1 MIIKLLNF
9 FFSSHTS
16 SSFQH
21 NSVKGRILRGL
32 TNIFALI
39 YLVSLKKSKKENDL
53 KYLKIF
59 VAEIFVGGVK
69 DRVLWAGS
77 SDIECSIESVI
88 ECSIEPVIS
97 WLRVLLSE

>member
-1 MIIKLLNF
+1 M
-9 FFSSHTS
+9 
-16 SSFQH
+16 
-21 NSVKGRILRGL
+21 
-32 TNIFALI
+32 
-39 YLVSLKKSKKENDL
+39 SLKKSKKENDL

-77 SDIECSIESVI
+77 SDIECSIE
-88 ECSIEPVIS
+88 PVIS

>member
-1 MIIKLLNF
+1 M
-9 FFSSHTS
+9 
-16 SSFQH
+16 
-21 NSVKGRILRGL
+21 
-32 TNIFALI
+32 
-39 YLVSLKKSKKENDL
+39 SLKKSKKENDL

-77 SDIECSIESVI
+77 SVIECSIEPVI

-97 WLRVLLSE
+97 WLRVLLLSE

>member
-1 MIIKLLNF
+1 MIITMIKFF

-21 NSVKGRILRGL
+21 KSVKGRILGGL
-32 TNIFALI
+32 TNIVALI
-39 YLVSLKKSKKENDL
+39 YLVSLKKSKKVNDL
-53 KYLKIF
+53 KNLKIF

-77 SDIECSIESVI
+77 SDIECSIE
-88 ECSIEPVIS
+88 PVIS
-97 WLRVLLSE
+97 WLGVLLLSE